1 MRKIFAF
8 TILFLSFS
16 SIFAQE
22 NEEQKEQSKLKRH
35 MEMMKII
42 MTKPKEDIK
51 TIGVYVYDGFNTLD
65 AVGPYQVL
73 SELMKVDIF
82 FVAKKKGIV
91 KNQRGL
97 EINVTKSID
106 EVEKLDILVIPGG
119 AKETFL
125 QTQDQEVLDWI
136 RKIDK
141 YSIYTTSVCTGG
153 WILGATGLLEGK
165 NVSCNWYRADEIMK
179 MYGATYKPERYV
191 RDGKYW
197 TSAGVT
203 AGMDMA
209 LGIMNELMGEKY
221 TKGVMLDLEYDP
233 KPPYNA
239 GSVAKTDKI
248 VADMMLEMYDAGLEP
263 LFQAEKKKRDEAARA
278 QKVDSGHWPELED
291 YHAVMAKTWM
301 PWKKNH
307 PAEEGNF
314 SPLLANAT
322 ELATKATVLK
332 SSVAPA
338 KYQKPGVKE
347 SIEALEKESK
357 AIAKLVK
364 KKASQED
371 LKKAIFALHD
381 RFHEVMEKCNH

>member
-1 MRKIFAF
+1 MKKNRLLLSLI
-8 TILFLSFS
+8 ILLSFFTNS
-16 SIFAQE
+16 FAQE
-22 NEEQKEQSKLKRH
+22 NEEQKEESKLKRH
-35 MEMMKII
+35 MEMMKIL
-42 MTKPKEDIK
+42 MTKPKENIK

-65 AVGPYQVL
+65 AIGPYQIL
-73 SELMKVDIF
+73 SQLMKVNIF
-82 FVAKKKGIV
+82 FVAKQKGFV

-97 EINVTKSID
+97 EFKVEKSID
-106 EVEKLDILVIPGG
+106 EVNQLDILVIPGG

-125 QTQDQEVLDWI
+125 QSQDQDVLNWI
-136 RKIDK
+136 KKIDEK
-141 YSIYTTSVCTGG
+141 SVYTTSVCTGG
-153 WILGATGLLEGK
+153 WILGATGLLNGK
-165 NVSCNWYRADEIMK
+165 NVSCNWYRAEEIMK

-239 GSVAKTDKI
+239 GSVAKTDKL

-263 LFQAEKKKRDEAARA
+263 LFEAEKKKRNEAERA
-278 QKVDSGHWPELED
+278 QKVDSGRWPELDD
-291 YHAVMAKTWM
+291 YHATMAKTF
-301 PWKKNH
+301 H

-314 SPLLANAT
+314 KPLLENAG
-322 ELATKATVLK
+322 ELAAKASILK
-332 SSVAPA
+332 SSTAPA

-357 AIAKLVK
+357 GIAKLVK
-364 KKASQED
+364 KKASEED

>member
-1 MRKIFAF
+1 MKQAQ
-8 TILFLSFS
+8 FLLISLLYSCFWVNS
-16 SIFAQE
+16 FAQDTTS
-22 NEEQKEQSKLKRH
+22 KEPSKLKRH
-35 MEMMKII
+35 MEMMKIL
-42 MTKPKEDIK
+42 MTKPKENIK

-73 SELMKVDIF
+73 SQLMKVDIF
-82 FVAKKKGIV
+82 FVAKKKGLI

-97 EINVTKSID
+97 EVNVTKSID
-106 EVEKLDILVIPGG
+106 EVQQLDILVIPGG

-141 YSIYTTSVCTGG
+141 TSVYTTSVCTGG

-179 MYGATYKPERYV
+179 MYGATYRPERYV

-209 LGIMNELMGEKY
+209 LGMMNELMGEKY

-233 KPPYNA
+233 KPPYDA
-239 GSVAKTDKI
+239 GSVSKTDEI
-248 VADMMLEMYDAGLEP
+248 VADMMLEMYDMGMKDYFTE
-263 LFQAEKKKRDEAARA
+263 EKAKRAEAARKK
-278 QKVDSGHWPELED
+278 QVDEGRWPELDD
-291 YHAVMAKTWM
+291 YHAVMAKTF
-301 PWKKNH
+301 H
-307 PAEEGNF
+307 PAEEGNLK
-314 SPLLANAT
+314 PLYANAE
-322 ELATKATVLK
+322 ELATKASILK
-332 SSVAPA
+332 KSVVPA

-347 SIEALEKESK
+347 SVEALEKESV
-357 AIAKLVK
+357 ALAKMVK
-364 KKASQED
+364 KKKSED
-371 LKKAIFALHD
+371 ELKKAIFALHD
-381 RFHEVMEKCNH
+381 RFHEVMEKCHH

>member
-1 MRKIFAF
+1 MKKI
-8 TILFLSFS
+8 ILGISF
-16 SIFAQE
+16 IFCCLQTLIAQNQTE
-22 NEEQKEQSKLKRH
+22 TPEEKEQSKLKKH

-65 AVGPYQVL
+65 AIGPYQVL

-97 EINVTKSID
+97 EINVTKSFED
-106 EVEKLDILVIPGG
+106 VQQLDILVIPGG

-141 YSIYTTSVCTGG
+141 TSVYTTSVCTGG

-197 TSAGVT
+197 TSAGVS
-203 AGMDMA
+203 AGIDMA
-209 LGIMNELMGEKY
+209 LGMMNELMGEKY

-233 KPPYNA
+233 KPPYDA
-239 GSVAKTDKI
+239 GSVTKTDKI
-248 VADMMLEMYDAGLEP
+248 VADMMLEMYDLGLKDYFKEEKEKRE
-263 LFQAEKKKRDEAARA
+263 AASREKKVNEGR
-278 QKVDSGHWPELED
+278 WPELDE
-291 YHAVMAKTWM
+291 YHEVMSKTF
-301 PWKKNH
+301 H
-307 PAEEGNF
+307 PAEAGDLK
-314 SPLLANAT
+314 PVYAHAA
-322 ELATKATVLK
+322 ELATKAEVLK
-332 SSVAPA
+332 KSAVPT
-338 KYQKPGVKE
+338 KYQKDGVKE
-347 SIEALEKESK
+347 SIELLEKES
-357 AIAKLVK
+357 AALAKMVK
-364 KKASQED
+364 KNKSEEE

-381 RFHEVMEKCNH
+381 RFHEVMEKCHH

>member
-1 MRKIFAF
+1 MKKIGLLSFLILITCYF
-8 TILFLSFS
+8 TI
-16 SIFAQE
+16 AQTS
-22 NEEQKEQSKLKRH
+22 NEKEEEEKEQSKLKRH

-97 EINVTKSID
+97 EINVTKSFAD
-106 EVEKLDILVIPGG
+106 VEKLDILVIPGG
-119 AKETFL
+119 AKETFM

-136 RKIDK
+136 KKIDK
-141 YSIYTTSVCTGG
+141 TSVYTASVCTGG

-165 NVSCNWYRADEIMK
+165 SVSCNWYRADEIMK

-191 RDGKYW
+191 KDGKYW

-209 LGIMNELMGEKY
+209 LGMMNELMGEKY

-233 KPPYNA
+233 KPPYDA

-248 VADMMLEMYDAGLEP
+248 VADMMLGMYDMGLKE
-263 LFQAEKKKRDEAARA
+263 LFEEDQKKRNEQARNK
-278 QKVDSGHWPELED
+278 KVDEGRWPELDD
-291 YHAVMAKTWM
+291 YHTVMAKTF
-301 PWKKNH
+301 H
-307 PAEEGNF
+307 PAEEGNLQ
-314 SPLLANAT
+314 PLLQNAV
-322 ELATKATVLK
+322 ELAEKATTLQK
-332 SSVAPA
+332 SVIPS
-338 KYQKPGVKE
+338 KYQKTGVKE
-347 SIEALEKESK
+347 SISTLEKESK

-364 KKASQED
+364 KKASDED

>member
-1 MRKIFAF
+1 MKNS
-8 TILFLSFS
+8 ILVISLMFS
-16 SIFAQE
+16 CLQFVFAQTPDE
-22 NEEQKEQSKLKRH
+22 KEKEESNMKKH

-51 TIGVYVYDGFNTLD
+51 TIGVYVYDGFNSLD
-65 AVGPYQVL
+65 AIGPYQVL

-97 EINVTKSID
+97 EFNITKSID
-106 EVEKLDILVIPGG
+106 DVQQLDILVIPGG
-119 AKETFL
+119 AKETYL

-141 YSIYTTSVCTGG
+141 TSIYTTSVCTGG

-179 MYGATYKPERYV
+179 IYGATYHPERYV

-233 KPPYNA
+233 KPPYDA
-239 GSVAKTDKI
+239 GSVSKTDKI
-248 VADMMLEMYDAGLEP
+248 VADMMLEMYDMGLKDYFKEE
-263 LFQAEKKKRDEAARA
+263 QVKKEAQVKAKKTAEGR
-278 QKVDSGHWPELED
+278 WYELD
-291 YHAVMAKTWM
+291 QYHEMMSVTF
-301 PWKKNH
+301 H
-307 PAEEGNF
+307 PAEEGNLK
-314 SPLLANAT
+314 PIYTNAVELANRAET
-322 ELATKATVLK
+322 LSK
-332 SSVAPA
+332 SEIPA
-338 KYQKPGVKE
+338 KYQKEGVKE
-347 SIEALEKESK
+347 SVALLEKES
-357 AIAKLVK
+357 AALAKMVK
-364 KKASQED
+364 KGKSEEE

-381 RFHEVMEKCNH
+381 RFHEVMEKCHH

>member
-1 MRKIFAF
+1 MRKIVFV
-8 TILFLSFS
+8 ISLMLSCLKFV
-16 SIFAQE
+16 FAQAP
-22 NEEQKEQSKLKRH
+22 EEKEDSKMKRH

-65 AVGPYQVL
+65 AVGSYQVL

-82 FVAKKKGIV
+82 FVAKKKGLV

-97 EINVTKSID
+97 EVNVTKSIA
-106 EVEKLDILVIPGG
+106 EVDKLDILVIPGG

-141 YSIYTTSVCTGG
+141 TSIYTASVCTGG

-179 MYGATYKPERYV
+179 MYGASYKPERYV

-197 TSAGVT
+197 TSAGVS
-203 AGMDMA
+203 AGIDMA
-209 LGIMNELMGEKY
+209 LGMMNELMGEKY

-233 KPPYNA
+233 KPPYDA
-239 GSVAKTDKI
+239 GSVGKTDKI
-248 VADMMLEMYDAGLEP
+248 VADMMLEMYDAGLKDYFSDEK
-263 LFQAEKKKRDEAARA
+263 AKRETASREKKVNEGR
-278 QKVDSGHWPELED
+278 WPELDE
-291 YHAVMAKTWM
+291 YHEVMSKTF
-301 PWKKNH
+301 H
-307 PAEEGNF
+307 PAEAGDLK
-314 SPLLANAT
+314 PVYANAA
-322 ELATKATVLK
+322 ELATKAEVLK
-332 SSVAPA
+332 KSAVPT
-338 KYQKPGVKE
+338 KYQKDGVKD
-347 SIEALEKESK
+347 SIELLEKESV
-357 AIAKLVK
+357 ALAKMVK
-364 KKASQED
+364 KKKSEEE

-381 RFHEVMEKCNH
+381 RFHEVMEKCHH

>member
-1 MRKIFAF
+1 MKQIKLLLVSLLCSCFWVN
-8 TILFLSFS
+8 S
-16 SIFAQE
+16 FAQDTTS
-22 NEEQKEQSKLKRH
+22 KEPSKLKRR
-35 MEMMKII
+35 MEMMKIL
-42 MTKPKEDIK
+42 MTKPKENIK

-73 SELMKVDIF
+73 SQLMKVDIF
-82 FVAKKKGIV
+82 FVAKKKGLI

-97 EINVTKSID
+97 EINVTKSFD
-106 EVEKLDILVIPGG
+106 EVQQLDILVIPGG

-141 YSIYTTSVCTGG
+141 TSVYTASVCTGG

-165 NVSCNWYRADEIMK
+165 NVSCNWYRAEEIMK
-179 MYGATYKPERYV
+179 MYGATYQPERYV

-209 LGIMNELMGEKY
+209 LGMMNELMGEKY

-239 GSVAKTDKI
+239 GSVSKTDEI
-248 VADMMLEMYDAGLEP
+248 VADMMLEMYDMGMKDYFTE
-263 LFQAEKKKRDEAARA
+263 EKEKRAEAARKK
-278 QKVDSGHWPELED
+278 QVDEGRWPELD
-291 YHAVMAKTWM
+291 NYHAVMAKTF
-301 PWKKNH
+301 H
-307 PAEEGNF
+307 PAEEGNLK
-314 SPLLANAT
+314 PLYANAE
-322 ELATKATVLK
+322 ELAAKAVVLK
-332 SSVAPA
+332 KSVIPA

-347 SIEALEKESK
+347 SVEALEKES
-357 AIAKLVK
+357 AALAKMVK
-364 KKASQED
+364 KKKSED
-371 LKKAIFALHD
+371 ELKKAIFALHD
-381 RFHEVMEKCNH
+381 RFHEVMEKCHH

>member
-1 MRKIFAF
+1 MRTIFAF

-141 YSIYTTSVCTGG
+141 NSIYTTSVCTGG

-248 VADMMLEMYDAGLEP
+248 VADMMLEMYDAGLKD
-263 LFQAEKKKRDEAARA
+263 LFEEDQKKRDEISRNK
-278 QKVDSGHWPELED
+278 KVEGGRWPELDE
-291 YHAVMAKTWM
+291 YHEIMSKTF
-301 PWKKNH
+301 H

-314 SPLLANAT
+314 KPLLANAG
-322 ELATKATVLK
+322 ELAAKASALK
-332 SSVAPA
+332 SSEAPL
-338 KYQKPGVKE
+338 KYKKTGVKE
-347 SIEALEKESK
+347 SVEALEKESK
-357 AIAKLVK
+357 AIAKFVK
-364 KKASQED
+364 KGPKEEEM
-371 LKKAIFALHD
+371 KKAIFALHD

>member
-1 MRKIFAF
+1 MKKI
-8 TILFLSFS
+8 ILGISLAVSCLQLV
-16 SIFAQE
+16 FAQAP
-22 NEEQKEQSKLKRH
+22 EEKEDSKMKRH

-51 TIGVYVYDGFNTLD
+51 TIGVYVYDGFNSLD
-65 AVGPYQVL
+65 AIGPYQVL

-97 EINVTKSID
+97 EFNVTKSFD
-106 EVEKLDILVIPGG
+106 DVKQLDILVIPGG

-125 QTQDQEVLDWI
+125 QTQDQEVLDWV
-136 RKIDK
+136 KMIDK
-141 YSIYTTSVCTGG
+141 NSVYTTSVCTGG

-165 NVSCNWYRADEIMK
+165 SVSCNWYRADEIMK
-179 MYGATYKPERYV
+179 MYGATYQPERYV

-221 TKGVMLDLEYDP
+221 TKSVMLDLEYDP

-248 VADMMLEMYDAGLEP
+248 VADMMLEMYDMGLKDYFKE
-263 LFQAEKKKRDEAARA
+263 EKIKKEAQVKA
-278 QKVDSGHWPELED
+278 QKTAEGRWYELD
-291 YHAVMAKTWM
+291 QYHEIMSKTF
-301 PWKKNH
+301 H
-307 PAEEGNF
+307 PAESGDLKPIY
-314 SPLLANAT
+314 SNAA
-322 ELATKATVLK
+322 ELAKRAETLSK
-332 SSVAPA
+332 SEIPA
-338 KYQKPGVKE
+338 KYQKEGVKE
-347 SIEALEKESK
+347 SVALLEKES
-357 AIAKLVK
+357 AALAKMVK
-364 KKASQED
+364 KGKSED
-371 LKKAIFALHD
+371 ELKKAIFALHD
-381 RFHEVMEKCNH
+381 RFHEVMEKCHH

>member
-1 MRKIFAF
+1 MRKS
-8 TILFLSFS
+8 ILGVLLLLGCWQLSL
-16 SIFAQE
+16 AQTP
-22 NEEQKEQSKLKRH
+22 NEKEEEEKEQSKLKRH

-42 MTKPKEDIK
+42 MTKPKEDVK

-73 SELMKVDIF
+73 SELMKVNIF
-82 FVAKKKGIV
+82 FVAKKKGLV

-97 EINVTKSID
+97 EVNVTKSID

-119 AKETFL
+119 AKETYL

-141 YSIYTTSVCTGG
+141 TSIYTTSVCTGG

-179 MYGATYKPERYV
+179 MYGATYHPERYV

-233 KPPYNA
+233 KPPYDA

-248 VADMMLEMYDAGLEP
+248 VADMMLEMYDAGLQG
-263 LFQAEKKKRDEAARA
+263 LFEKEKDKREAATREKKVNEGR
-278 QKVDSGHWPELED
+278 WPELDD
-291 YHAVMAKTWM
+291 YHTVMAKTF
-301 PWKKNH
+301 H
-307 PAEEGNF
+307 PAEEGDLK
-314 SPLLANAT
+314 PLYANAE
-322 ELATKATVLK
+322 ELAKHAEVLK
-332 SSVAPA
+332 KSAIPTN
-338 KYQKPGVKE
+338 YQKAGVKE
-347 SIEALEKESK
+347 SIELLEKES
-357 AIAKLVK
+357 AALAKMVK
-364 KKASQED
+364 KKKSEEE

-381 RFHEVMEKCNH
+381 RFHEVMEKCHH

>member
-1 MRKIFAF
+1 MKKS
-8 TILFLSFS
+8 ILCVLLMLSCLQLS
-16 SIFAQE
+16 LAQSP
-22 NEEQKEQSKLKRH
+22 NEKEEEEKEQSKLKRH

-97 EINVTKSID
+97 EINITKSFAD
-106 EVEKLDILVIPGG
+106 VEQLDVLVIPGG
-119 AKETFL
+119 AKETFM

-141 YSIYTTSVCTGG
+141 TSVYTASVCTGG

-165 NVSCNWYRADEIMK
+165 SVSCNWYRADEIMK

-191 RDGKYW
+191 KDGKYW

-209 LGIMNELMGEKY
+209 LGMMNELMGEKY

-233 KPPYNA
+233 KPPYDA

-248 VADMMLEMYDAGLEP
+248 VADMMLEMYDMGLKD
-263 LFQAEKKKRDEAARA
+263 LFEEDQKKRNEQARNK
-278 QKVDSGHWPELED
+278 KVDEGRWPELDD
-291 YHAVMAKTWM
+291 YHTVIAKTF
-301 PWKKNH
+301 H
-307 PAEEGNF
+307 PAEEGNLQ
-314 SPLLANAT
+314 PLLQNAA
-322 ELATKATVLK
+322 ELAEKATVLQK
-332 SSVAPA
+332 SIIPS

-347 SIEALEKESK
+347 SINALEKESK
-357 AIAKLVK
+357 TIAKLVK
-364 KKASQED
+364 KKANEEE

>member
-1 MRKIFAF
+1 MRKF
-8 TILFLSFS
+8 ILGVLLMLGCFQLSL
-16 SIFAQE
+16 AQTP
-22 NEEQKEQSKLKRH
+22 NEKDEEEKEQSKLKRH

-65 AVGPYQVL
+65 AIGPYQVL

-82 FVAKKKGIV
+82 FVAKKKGLV

-97 EINVTKSID
+97 EVNVKKSID
-106 EVEKLDILVIPGG
+106 EIDKLDILVIPGG

-141 YSIYTTSVCTGG
+141 TSVYTASVCTGG
-153 WILGATGLLEGK
+153 WILGATGLLDGK

-179 MYGATYKPERYV
+179 MYGASYKPERYV

-197 TSAGVT
+197 TSAGVS
-203 AGMDMA
+203 AGIDMA
-209 LGIMNELMGEKY
+209 LGMMNELMGEKY

-233 KPPYNA
+233 KPPYDA

-248 VADMMLEMYDAGLEP
+248 VADMMLEMYDAGLKDYFSDEK
-263 LFQAEKKKRDEAARA
+263 AKRETASREKKVNEGR
-278 QKVDSGHWPELED
+278 WPELDE
-291 YHAVMAKTWM
+291 YHEVMSKTF
-301 PWKKNH
+301 H
-307 PAEEGNF
+307 PAEAGDLK
-314 SPLLANAT
+314 PVYANAA
-322 ELATKATVLK
+322 ELATKAEVLK
-332 SSVAPA
+332 KSAVPT
-338 KYQKPGVKE
+338 KYQKDGVKD
-347 SIEALEKESK
+347 SIELLEKESV
-357 AIAKLVK
+357 ALAKMVK
-364 KKASQED
+364 KKKSEEE

-381 RFHEVMEKCNH
+381 RFHEVMEKCHH